1 MRLTVQN
8 QNTFVSTGGRAFA
21 PEGDVLLFIHGSGQ
35 SHLSWVLQGRFFA
48 NRGWQVLAP
57 DLPGHGL
64 SEGAPVGSI
73 IEMADWCAD
82 LLEAA
87 GVTKATVIGHSQ
99 GGLIGL
105 EMARRHSEKVTGLA
119 LVACAL
125 AIPVNPALL
134 ELAKNKETQA
144 IAAMVSWGHDQ
155 TGHIHDHSM
164 PGQSHV
170 NFGERLMGNNPA
182 GTLYADLQACADYQ
196 EGQAAAQAVECPV
209 LCVLAGKDRMTPIK
223 SGRVMAGVLPQAG
236 IKEIP
241 QGGHML
247 PSEQPLETN
256 LALREFFSN
265 VVQVAQ

>member
-1 MRLTVQN
+1 MKLTVQN
-8 QNTFVSTGGRAFA
+8 QKTFASTGGRAFDA
-21 PEGDVLLFIHGSGQ
+21 KGEVLLFIHGSGQ

-64 SEGAPVGSI
+64 SEGAPLGSI
-73 IEMADWCAD
+73 VEMADWCAD
-82 LLEAA
+82 LLAAA
-87 GVTKATVIGHSQ
+87 GVSKATVIGHSQ

-105 EMARRHSEKVTGLA
+105 EMARRHAGKVKGLA
-119 LVACAL
+119 LVACAM

-134 ELAKNKETQA
+134 DMAKNKEPQA
-144 IAAMVSWGHDQ
+144 IAAMVAWGHDQ
-155 TGHIHDHSM
+155 TGHFHDHSM

-170 NFGERLMGNNPA
+170 NFGERLMANNPA
-182 GTLYADLQACADYQ
+182 GTLYADLKACADYQ
-196 EGQAAAQAVECPV
+196 EGQVAAQAVECPV

-236 IKEIP
+236 LKEIP
-241 QGGHML
+241 GGGHML

-256 LALREFFSN
+256 LALRGFFSN
-265 VVQVAQ
+265 EVQAAQ